1 MFRWYFFLLINTLN
15 TCKGPLYY
23 HYCRGACCCS
33 MLTIMTN
40 FIFNPHCE
48 CFSYLLQHKI
58 YLLHHRRYWVPKRNL
73 VIGNTWIRYYLYQR
87 KNLWACILLNAT
99 RCIRISWHLSNCW
112 HIAFHI
118 FATGAYEILV
128 NHTKSINILNR
139 MIVLENAPLVSS
151 CWAELAADVC

>member
-33 MLTIMTN
+33 MHTIMTN

-48 CFSYLLQHKI
+48 CLPSHTCCSTKFTFCITDDTEL
-58 YLLHHRRYWVPKRNL
+58 PNL